1 MKDMNVAVHA
11 KKSSLRLIALSAMV
25 AVLLAGL
32 GASGYAVGSRES
44 ASGKTN
50 PGAAQVAGV
59 FAPWTAVG
67 STGAVD
73 ENSLTIYGTT
83 GPNLSFKGGNGA
95 QIVARYNVTNTY
107 DNNAVPTLPGWTTL
121 ELGSTTPG
129 ASSVIAR
136 LWQVDPCTGQQVQL
150 CQAINN
156 TDNAV
161 PHCVTCTF
169 AVPIDFA
176 LFVYYV
182 EVDIQRN
189 AMVLP
194 SVFSLRVY

>member
-1 MKDMNVAVHA
+1 MKGMNLAVNA
-11 KKSSLRLIALSAMV
+11 KKSSFRIV
-25 AVLLAGL
+25 AL
-32 GASGYAVGSRES
+32 GAIVALLMAGSGAKGYAVGSS
-44 ASGKTN
+44 AANSS
-50 PGAAQVAGV
+50 PRQVAII
-59 FAPWTAVG
+59 APWTAVG

-73 ENSLTIYGTT
+73 EMSLGIFGTS
-83 GPNLSFKGGNGA
+83 GPNLGFRGGQGA

-107 DNNAVPTLPGWTTL
+107 DNNGIPTMPGWKTL

-129 ASSVIAR
+129 NSSVIAR

-150 CQAINN
+150 CQATNN
-156 TDNAV
+156 TDNAI

-169 AVPIDFA
+169 AAQIDFA

-182 EVDIQRN
+182 EVDIQRAN
-189 AMVLP
+189 GMAQP